1 MVEQLNVF
9 NRRAHRLHRDR
20 AADALSEHDFL
31 FRETAKRLVD
41 RIDDIKRDFPLALDM
56 GCRSGK
62 VAQEL
67 VGRGGIRTL
76 FKADLSSMMARK
88 IGAGTVLVCDEE
100 ILPFAPGSFDLVLS
114 NLNLH
119 WINDLPGALVQIR
132 QALKPDGLFLASML
146 GGNTLQELRVAF
158 YEAEMEVE
166 KGWTPRL
173 SPLADVRDLGGLLQ
187 RAGFALPVADFETIT
202 VSYDNPLKLMHDL
215 RGMGETNVNTERR
228 KTFSRRATLLRAVEI
243 YRDKFSGEDGRIPAT
258 FELITLTAW
267 APGPGQ
273 PKPLKRGS
281 AKNLLKDALDH

>member
-1 MVEQLNVF
+1 MVEPLNVF
-9 NRRAHRLHRDR
+9 NRRTLRLHRDR
-20 AADALSEHDFL
+20 AANALGEHNFL

-41 RIDDIKRDFPLALDM
+41 RIDDIKRDFPLALDI
-56 GCRSGK
+56 GCRSGE

-67 VGRGGIRTL
+67 NGRGGISTL
-76 FKADLSSMMARK
+76 FKADLSITMARK
-88 IGAGTVLVCDEE
+88 IGVGTVLVCDEE

-119 WINDLPGALVQIR
+119 WINDLPGALVQVR
-132 QALKPDGLFLASML
+132 QALKSDGLLLASML

-228 KTFSRRATLLRAVEI
+228 KTFSRRTTLLRAVEI
-243 YRDKFSGEDGRIPAT
+243 YVDKFSGEDGRVPAT

-273 PKPLKRGS
+273 PKPLARGS
-281 AKNLLKDALDH
+281 AKYSLKDALDH